1 MSDASLDLVFS
12 ALADPTR
19 RAILASLATGSKT
32 VNELSMPFDMTG
44 PAVTKH
50 LKVLEKAGLVS
61 VDKKAQFRPRT
72 IEARPLQAVVD
83 YVEQYREFMDKS
95 FDRMEKYLKE
105 IQESGEQS

>member
-1 MSDASLDLVFS
+1 MSVASLDLIFT

-32 VNELSMPFDMTG
+32 VTELSLPFEMTG

-50 LKVLEKAGLVS
+50 LKVLQRAGLIS

-72 IEARPLQAVVD
+72 LEPRPFVAVLD

-105 IQESGEQS
+105 IQEPGEKT